1 MGTRSRVTPEYGRRG
16 RVVEVLAGTV
26 AVDPPSVGIG
36 AKASLTFTVTGAQPG
51 DSVEVQPPAAL
62 ETGLIVIAC
71 RVSAANTVQVD
82 LYNPTAGAI
91 DGTSRT
97 WGYVVQNIV

>member
-1 MGTRSRVTPEYGRRG
+1 MGSRNRTAPEARSRVTN
-16 RVVEVLAGTV
+16 VLTGTA
-26 AVDPPSVGIG
+26 AVDPPSIAAG
-36 AKASLTFTVTGAQPG
+36 AKTSVTFSVTGASVG
-51 DSVEVQPPAAL
+51 DLVEVQPPAAL
-62 ETGLIVIAC
+62 ETGLVVVAA

-97 WGYVVQNIV
+97 WTYIVQTLA